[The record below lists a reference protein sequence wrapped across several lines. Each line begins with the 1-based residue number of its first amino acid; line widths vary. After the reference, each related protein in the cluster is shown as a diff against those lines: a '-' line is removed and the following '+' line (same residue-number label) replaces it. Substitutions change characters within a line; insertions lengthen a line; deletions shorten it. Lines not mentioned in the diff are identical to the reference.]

1 MKYSIFINELT
12 KIFEK
17 KNITEKTS
25 LSTLNFD
32 SLKILEILAFAD
44 KNFNDLKLDLKFQI
58 RYQLKLIIKII
69 FGIVIG
75 KFV

>member
-1 MKYSIFINELT
+1 MKYSIFINELG

-44 KNFNDLKLDLKFQI
+44 KNFNDLKLDVN
-58 RYQLKLIIKII
+58 KLYDCKTIKDLIKLFKI
-69 FGIVIG
+69 
-75 KFV
+75 KR